1 MLDYL
6 KNSFLAKLFVYLKMI
21 ILKEQ
26 FSSSSNYWE
35 NRYKKNKTSG
45 SGSYG
50 DSAKFKSKIIND
62 FVNENDVKNILELGC
77 GDGNQLSLAKYP
89 FYVGVDVSDSV
100 IQKCKSNFAGDNEK
114 IFHNLSE
121 FMKIKN
127 NYTFDLSLSL
137 DVIYHLVEDNVFIS
151 HINELFSSSKYV
163 IIFSTDFDDI
173 FYQRLHIRNRKFTD
187 FIKENIKNYQLIKE
201 IKNEN
206 KFSKVNFYIYKKI

>member
-1 MLDYL
+1 
-6 KNSFLAKLFVYLKMI
+6 MI

-100 IQKCKSNFAGDNEK
+100 IQKCKNNFAGDNEK

-137 DVIYHLVEDNVFIS
+137 DVIYHLVEDDVFIS

-206 KFSKVNFYIYKKI
+206 KFIKVNFYIYKKI

>member
-1 MLDYL
+1 MFDYL

-21 ILKEQ
+21 IFKEQ

-35 NRYKKNKTSG
+35 ERYKQNKTSG

-50 DSAKFKSKIIND
+50 DSAKFKSKILND
-62 FVNENDVKNILELGC
+62 FINENDIKTVLELGC

-100 IQKCKSNFAGDNEK
+100 IQKCKTNFAADSNK
-114 IFHNLSE
+114 IFYNLSE
-121 FMKIKN
+121 FKKIKN

-137 DVIYHLVEDNVFIS
+137 DVIYHLVEDDVFIS

-173 FYQRLHIRNRKFTD
+173 LYQRLHVRNRKFTD
-187 FIKENIKNYQLIKE
+187 FIKNNVKNYQLIKK

-206 KFSKVNFYIYKKI
+206 KFSKVNFYIYKKV